1 MDNFLLAHL
10 TDLSEKTDRQ
20 GIFTFSDF
28 LTPEEQSALLGIKRQ
43 TGYFEFFG
51 GADGTERNV
60 VRFGNPADFG
70 YTEDYPI
77 LCLKVSPKNVKY
89 AEKLSH
95 RDYLGALMSL
105 GIERNLIGD
114 IIVKGADAY
123 IFCLERIKNYL
134 TENLTSIR
142 HTDVKTE
149 VCTSLPEGKLFET
162 QELRLTVT
170 SLRLDCVFAGV
181 SNKSRSNVDELL
193 RQKKVFLNSVICENG
208 AKTLSPG
215 DKVSVRG
222 FGKFI
227 LADVIGASKK
237 GKEMILIEKYV

>member
-1 MDNFLLAHL
+1 MENFLLEHL
-10 TDLSEKTDRQ
+10 IDLSEKSDRQ
-20 GIFTFSDF
+20 GVYAFSDF

-43 TGYFEFFG
+43 VGYFELFG

-60 VRFGNPADFG
+60 ARFGREADLG
-70 YTEDYPI
+70 YSEDFPI
-77 LCLKVSPKNVKY
+77 LCLKVSPRNVKF
-89 AEKLSH
+89 AQTLSH

-114 IIVKGADAY
+114 IIVKEHSAY
-123 IFCLERIKNYL
+123 IFCLEKIKDYL
-134 TENLTSIR
+134 TDHLTSIR
-142 HTDVKTE
+142 HTEVKTE
-149 VCTSLPEGKLFET
+149 ICAALPEGKLFET
-162 QELRLTVT
+162 VEMRLTVS
-170 SLRLDCVFAGV
+170 SLRIDCVTAGV
-181 SNKSRSNVDELL
+181 INKSRGSVDELL
-193 RQKKVFLNSVICENG
+193 RQKKIFLNSAICENG

-227 LADVIGASKK
+227 LSDVLGTSKK